1 VTPRASP
8 FSISSTSSTA
18 TVAPRMPYTS
28 AISRPSPLAPPVM
41 TMTSSLRSTSRGIPN
56 ASLLLMAPK
65 IQDSDT
71 KAAQAIETSM
81 GGASQNMFW
90 ARKQSGTIHAMKG
103 WKKLVL
109 STLTSISIESGA
121 NHESRCGAVAY
132 GGGIVVV
139 ELEEVESE
147 LFDMRLIVRQDEA
160 VHAIRDVVKLPD
172 YRDELGGSR
181 SEENGQQL
189 LGNILHEEK
198 LKMLLAT
205 ALGAFMWHLLSC
217 AGLW

>member
-18 TVAPRMPYTS
+18 TVAPRIPYTS

-41 TMTSSLRSTSRGIPN
+41 TMSSSLRSTSRGRPN

-65 IQDSDT
+65 IQDSEMND
-71 KAAQAIETSM
+71 AQAIETSM

-109 STLTSISIESGA
+109 RTLRMRSMESGA
-121 NHESRCGAVAY
+121 NQESRWGAVAY
-132 GGGIVVV
+132 GGGIASDGCQARG
-139 ELEEVESE
+139 LN
-147 LFDMRLIVRQDEA
+147 FEA
-160 VHAIRDVVKLPD
+160 VRCDDGDGDAARTRMPSD
-172 YRDELGGSR
+172 YQIIET
-181 SEENGQQL
+181 N
-189 LGNILHEEK
+189 
-198 LKMLLAT
+198 
-205 ALGAFMWHLLSC
+205 WV
-217 AGLW
+217 